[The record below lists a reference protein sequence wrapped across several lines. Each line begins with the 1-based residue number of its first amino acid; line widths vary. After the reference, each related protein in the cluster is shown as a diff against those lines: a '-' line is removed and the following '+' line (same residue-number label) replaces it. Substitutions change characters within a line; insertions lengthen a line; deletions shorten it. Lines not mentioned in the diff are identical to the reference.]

1 MDSTR
6 PAKRIADSRF
16 TLSALMGPQ
25 DANTLGNVHGGV
37 IMKMVDEAGALVAM
51 RHANKPCVTVTIDSM
66 TFMEPIRV
74 GSLVQ
79 CKGELTYVG
88 RTSMEV
94 RVEVWSENPL
104 TGASKVTNV
113 AYLVYVALD
122 AQGNPSPVPDLIYE
136 TPEEQRRG
144 EQARERQ
151 NYRKQQREQEKS
163 L

>member
-136 TPEEQRRG
+136 THEEQRRG